1 MRPAELLAHLV
12 VLASWTRSAAVD
24 KDGFRQLDEQRNFK
38 NLYASS
44 GGGGG
49 ALGNLHTSSPFS
61 STTEMPTLVTSD
73 LCTLNICLLSV

>member
-12 VLASWTRSAAVD
+12 VLASWTRSAAPAD

-38 NLYASS
+38 NLYSS
-44 GGGGG
+44 AGGGG

-61 STTEMPTLVTSD
+61 STTEMPTLVGSD
-73 LCTLNICLLSV
+73 LCTPLSP